1 MQGEKG
7 MVVGMELYSQI
18 REAYLSG
25 ESQRSIAYRLEVS
38 RQTVKK
44 YCEGQTMPG
53 VRKEYTRIPSVVTE
67 DIEAFIQNC
76 IVTDGM
82 EGLKKQTHTAK
93 RIYDRLVA
101 EKKFTGSYSIVR
113 RIVHEVKED
122 FVPAQADMPLEY
134 DPGDAIQID
143 WGEATVYLGGERKTV
158 QFFCGR
164 LCCSCD
170 IFVMACQSQNS
181 ESFLEAQQRMFNH
194 FGGVPRRL
202 IFDNAKVAVKEG
214 FGLHAKPQDSY
225 RAFAAHY
232 AFNTDFCNIAS
243 GNEKGLVEGLVNY
256 ARKNF
261 FVPVPRAATMEELN
275 EHLLIACL
283 SYRKSHKVNG
293 RTSTVAEAYEMER
306 AFLHPIAPYKYETA
320 RIATPAVG
328 DYATVRFDRNSYSVP
343 VRFLRKTVT
352 VKGYA
357 NYVHIICDK
366 DTVVIY
372 ERLFGQDKTAYKLEH
387 YLDLLDRK
395 PRSVFQAKPVRQN
408 VRQELLDW
416 GKILPGGN
424 REMVKLLRLC
434 VDYGEDRILAIK
446 DSMPSGLI
454 PNVDIIRSYLDA
466 PKRDN
471 IIHFNC
477 EIPVTQSSLAYYD
490 EKCGVAAR

>member
-1 MQGEKG
+1 
-7 MVVGMELYSQI
+7 
-18 REAYLSG
+18 
-25 ESQRSIAYRLEVS
+25 
-38 RQTVKK
+38 
-44 YCEGQTMPG
+44 
-53 VRKEYTRIPSVVTE
+53 
-67 DIEAFIQNC
+67 
-76 IVTDGM
+76 
-82 EGLKKQTHTAK
+82 
-93 RIYDRLVA
+93 
-101 EKKFTGSYSIVR
+101 
-113 RIVHEVKED
+113 
-122 FVPAQADMPLEY
+122 
-134 DPGDAIQID
+134 
-143 WGEATVYLGGERKTV
+143 
-158 QFFCGR
+158 
-164 LCCSCD
+164 
-170 IFVMACQSQNS
+170 
-181 ESFLEAQQRMFNH
+181 
-194 FGGVPRRL
+194 
-202 IFDNAKVAVKEG
+202 
-214 FGLHAKPQDSY
+214 
-225 RAFAAHY
+225 
-232 AFNTDFCNIAS
+232 
-243 GNEKGLVEGLVNY
+243 
-256 ARKNF
+256 
-261 FVPVPRAATMEELN
+261 
-275 EHLLIACL
+275 
-283 SYRKSHKVNG
+283 
-293 RTSTVAEAYEMER
+293 MER

-357 NYVHIICDK
+357 NHIHIICDK

-372 ERLFGQDKTAYKLEH
+372 ERLSGKDKTAYKLEH

-446 DSMPSGLI
+446 DSMPSSLI

>member
-7 MVVGMELYSQI
+7 MVVVMELYSQI
-18 REAYLSG
+18 RESYLSG
-25 ESQRSIAYRLEVS
+25 ESQRSIAHRLGVS

-67 DIEAFIQNC
+67 DIEAFIRNC
-76 IVTDGM
+76 ITMDAM

-93 RIYDRLVA
+93 RIYDRLVT
-101 EKKFTGSYSIVR
+101 EKQFTGSYSIVR
-113 RIVHEVKED
+113 QVVHEMKEAI
-122 FVPAQADMPLEY
+122 VPPQADMPLEY

-143 WGEATVYLGGERKTV
+143 WGEVTVYLGGKRTTV
-158 QFFCGR
+158 QIFCGR
-164 LCCSCD
+164 LCYSCD

-194 FGGVPRRL
+194 FEGVPRRL

-214 FGLHAKPQDSY
+214 FGLHAQPQNSY
-225 RAFAAHY
+225 RTFAAHY
-232 AFNTDFCNIAS
+232 AFKTDFCNIAS

-261 FVPVPRAATMEELN
+261 FVPVPRAESMEELN
-275 EHLLIACL
+275 EQLLTACL
-283 SYRKSHKVNG
+283 NYRKSHKVDG
-293 RTSTVAEAYEMER
+293 RTSTVAEAYKIEK
-306 AFLHPIAPYKYETA
+306 AFLHPVAPYKYETA

-328 DYATVRFDRNSYSVP
+328 DYATVRFDRNNYSVP
-343 VRFLRKTVT
+343 IRFLRKTVT

-372 ERLFGQDKTAYKLEH
+372 ERLFGQGKTAYKLEH

-416 GKILPGGN
+416 GKTLPGGN

-434 VDYGEDRILAIK
+434 VDYGEDRILSIK
-446 DSMPSGLI
+446 NSMPAGLV
-454 PNVDIIRSYLDA
+454 PNVDTIRSCLET
-466 PKRDN
+466 PKSDN
-471 IIHFNC
+471 IIHFNY
-477 EIPVTQSSLAYYD
+477 EIPVTQSNLAYYD
-490 EKCGVAAR
+490 VKCGVAAR